1 MEGLVWN
8 VNKNDILIF
17 ARNSFKQFYTINSS
31 FLEKRDYK
39 PGKKTYRNLLS
50 LNKMMYCYI
59 HFQHDYIEKAKVI
72 ELMGWDGPSSYVQH
86 ERIIT
91 NFSLTD
97 ISWKGR
103 EREVL
108 LLNDTGKTLRN
119 KYIDFC
125 NENPEI
131 NLAEYEKLP
140 DFAIEY
146 LISELKNT
154 TSQNMTLWKNTILT
168 ALYVYCVLGYIPQYS
183 NSGSSVS
190 TDEENAFI
198 ECLNYVRNDGTLQDI
213 TYTKQPIAMLKN
225 LDILNSENEL
235 TKSGYKLLRNLELF
249 KETDTAYVDFLDCFK
264 EDITIAADILSNKIA
279 LAKVEAPVRK
289 ERSSVLKT
297 ISTKTKRTKRDYLK
311 EAERDQKIGNLGE
324 QLVLEYE
331 RNRLRC
337 LGVEDVENKVFLT
350 SENPDYGNSFP
361 CDIISVNNLTG
372 NVLYIE
378 VKTTKEGI
386 DTPFYISREEV
397 LFSEEHR
404 ENYSLYRVFDV
415 MNSKKTPRFYET
427 IGYVGDNFTLN
438 SNKYVALRD
447 IVEIIDVK

>member
-1 MEGLVWN
+1 MVSDM
-8 VNKNDILIF
+8 NKNDILIF

-59 HFQHDYIEKAKVI
+59 YFEHDYIEKAKVI

-108 LLNDTGKTLRN
+108 LLNDTGKALRN
-119 KYIDFC
+119 KYIEFC

-225 LDILNSENEL
+225 LDILNSDNKL

-264 EDITIAADILSNKIA
+264 EDVTIAADILSNKIA
-279 LAKVEAPVRK
+279 LTKVEAPVRK

-297 ISTKTKRTKRDYLK
+297 TSTKTKRTKRDYLK

-324 QLVLEYE
+324 QLALEYE
-331 RNRLRC
+331 RNRLKN
-337 LGVEDVENKVFLT
+337 LGVEDVESKVFLT
-350 SENPDYGNSFP
+350 SENSDYGNSFP
-361 CDIISVNNLTG
+361 CDIISINDSTG
-372 NVLYIE
+372 DTLYIE

-415 MNSKKTPRFYET
+415 MNPKKTPRFYET
-427 IGYVGDNFTLN
+427 TGYVGDNFTLN
-438 SNKYVALRD
+438 SNNYVALRD
-447 IVEIIDVK
+447 IVEVVDVK